1 MNESNNFSSDGR
13 LIQLEYA
20 TEAIKLGSIILGI
33 NTKSCVFLILEK
45 RKDDTLNESIIGQKM
60 IKFNKSLC
68 CVISGL
74 TSDARF
80 LIEQIQIKL
89 SNYFFVSN
97 EHTNVENCGK
107 IIFNSV
113 SLFNNGNGQ
122 KYFKSR
128 PLGVAFLLCGIDQD
142 GSSLI
147 QIDPSGTIKKKNYA
161 SLGSGQEES
170 LFMLKESY
178 RKNMSSKETLIL
190 GEKILRILIE
200 KNFNLDNH
208 EYCLLVC

>member
-1 MNESNNFSSDGR
+1 MNESVNFSSDGR
-13 LIQLEYA
+13 LIQLECA
-20 TEAIKLGSIILGI
+20 TEAIKLGSIVLGI
-33 NTKSCVFLILEK
+33 NTKSCVLLILEK